1 MRHHGLLRS
10 PRREVTCSCP
20 EHHKAPRKCDS
31 VRRRGIVSLPRLL
44 RGTGD
49 ACRRLGCKATARHMG
64 ATTSN
69 IHTAAATPNR
79 PASSHQPPCRQTSS
93 VLTTPAKWTSL
104 MRPLH
109 SSSRN
114 DPTHPAQSILR
125 RINIRI
131 SIIPDEHQ
139 GMPWEQHDL
148 IKKRQN
154 ADRPGQ
160 VISNERTENKNEY
173 LSMPYLDSRQIDKLI
188 HLSSCNIP
196 FVFDKPF

>member
-1 MRHHGLLRS
+1 MRFGSTTGHCIPAAPPPGHRGRLQASRLQGHSATHGCHYIQH
-10 PRREVTCSCP
+10 P
-20 EHHKAPRKCDS
+20 H
-31 VRRRGIVSLPRLL
+31 RLSHAKQ
-44 RGTGD
+44 
-49 ACRRLGCKATARHMG
+49 ACLIPSA
-64 ATTSN
+64 
-69 IHTAAATPNR
+69 
-79 PASSHQPPCRQTSS
+79 PPCRQTSS
-93 VLTTPAKWTSL
+93 VLTAPAKWTSL

-154 ADRPGQ
+154 ADHPGQ

-173 LSMPYLDSRQIDKLI
+173 LSMPYLDPRQVDKLM

-196 FVFDKPF
+196 FVSDRPF